1 MKSKRNPN
9 ITYFAITNWRDRK
22 DLFGIKQEDRAFHTY
37 ILGKTGAGKSNL
49 LITKILQD
57 IKHNRG
63 ACVFDVHGD
72 LIKTVS
78 SNIPHYRKK
87 DIIYLN
93 IPDRNLRLGYNP
105 LKRVSYE
112 KRSLVA
118 SAILDSFQ
126 KLWGGAWGIKMEH
139 ILRYILL
146 TLLDQP
152 KANMRDIVRILQEE
166 AYRKKCIK
174 NVVNPDVKNFWMKEY
189 EKYGKNDVTPILN
202 KVGAF
207 LVHPTIKR
215 LLIDNAD
222 SLSFRKI
229 MDEKKILLVNLSK
242 GALGVDVANILGSL
256 LLSTI
261 TSASFNRIDTKE
273 HLRVPFH
280 LYLDEFQN
288 YTNKTLTEMLSE
300 LRKFKVTLTLAH
312 QYLHQLSDDI
322 RHGVLGNVGT
332 VICFRIGAV
341 DAEYMLLEHYIE
353 FLPLTLGDYVN
364 MENYHVYV
372 KLMIDG
378 KPSKPF
384 SAITVHYKTLL

>member
-1 MKSKRNPN
+1 MNYSYKNYIS
-9 ITYFAITNWRDRK
+9 YFAFTNFRTEGK
-22 DLFGIKQEDRAFHTY
+22 LFGILQKDRLLHTY

-152 KANMRDIVRILQEE
+152 KANMRDIVRILQ
-166 AYRKKCIK
+166 A
-174 NVVNPDVKNFWMKEY
+174 
-189 EKYGKNDVTPILN
+189 
-202 KVGAF
+202 
-207 LVHPTIKR
+207 
-215 LLIDNAD
+215 
-222 SLSFRKI
+222 
-229 MDEKKILLVNLSK
+229 
-242 GALGVDVANILGSL
+242 
-256 LLSTI
+256 
-261 TSASFNRIDTKE
+261 
-273 HLRVPFH
+273 
-280 LYLDEFQN
+280 
-288 YTNKTLTEMLSE
+288 
-300 LRKFKVTLTLAH
+300 
-312 QYLHQLSDDI
+312 
-322 RHGVLGNVGT
+322 
-332 VICFRIGAV
+332 
-341 DAEYMLLEHYIE
+341 
-353 FLPLTLGDYVN
+353 
-364 MENYHVYV
+364 
-372 KLMIDG
+372 
-378 KPSKPF
+378 
-384 SAITVHYKTLL
+384 